1 MYNLAIEMT
10 TEITLHQKVEKA
22 LDDIRPFLIAD
33 GGNIELVEITDD
45 LIVLV
50 KLIGACETCKM
61 SASTMKAG
69 VESTIKTAVPEISRV
84 EAIS

>member
-1 MYNLAIEMT
+1 MIS
-10 TEITLHQKVEKA
+10 EITLHQKVEKA

-45 LIVLV
+45 NVVLV
-50 KLIGACETCKM
+50 KLLGTCETCRM

-69 VESTIKTAVPEISRV
+69 VESTIKTAVPEILKV
-84 EAIS
+84 EAIN